1 MSYSKVLKKHSRT
14 FYYSSLLFPKRV
26 RNDVSLLYSFVR
38 YVDNLVDR
46 ENSNLAEIEN
56 FQNLFENA
64 WSGKRVKNKLVNDF
78 VSLAKSKNFSKNW
91 IDDFF
96 RAQKQD
102 FKKRNYKTF
111 QELQSY
117 TYGVAGTIG
126 LFLCKILDLPNAA
139 FDGAVKL
146 GQSMQIINCCR
157 DVFEDYRLGRVY
169 MPSEDIRRFNINLEK
184 FLDKDSKEGLEG
196 LIGFEIKRAF
206 KIEKEARRSF
216 SYFKNKRS
224 LLAVMVASD
233 LYHLIGEKI
242 LNDLEIIY
250 SEKKRLITFFD
261 FFKIVLRD
269 FFIVYF

>member
-169 MPSEDIRRFNINLEK
+169 IPAEDVRRFNIKLEK
-184 FLDKDSKEGLEG
+184 FLDKNSKEGLVD

>member
-1 MSYSKVLKKHSRT
+1 MNYSKALKKHSRT
-14 FYYSSLLFPKRV
+14 FYYSSLLFPKSV
-26 RNDVSLLYSFVR
+26 RDDVSLLYSFVR
-38 YVDNLVDR
+38 YVDDLVDKK
-46 ENSNLAEIEN
+46 NSNLIEIEN
-56 FQNLFENA
+56 FQDLLESA
-64 WSGKRVKNKLVNDF
+64 WFGKSVGNKLVEDF
-78 VSLAKSKNFSKNW
+78 VSLAKRKNFSKEW

-96 RAQKQD
+96 KAQKQD
-102 FKKRNYKTF
+102 FNKKIYKTF
-111 QELQSY
+111 QELQIY

-126 LFLCKILDLPNAA
+126 LFLCRILDLPEAA

-169 MPSEDIRRFNINLEK
+169 IPAEDIRRFNIKLEK
-184 FLDKDSKEGLEG
+184 FLDKNSKEGLVD

-206 KIEKEARRSF
+206 NIEKEARKSF

-250 SEKKRLITFFD
+250 SEKKRIVTFFD
-261 FFKIVLRD
+261 LAKILVRD
-269 FFIVYF
+269 LFVVYF